1 MKFCSLSVAGKMK
14 SKSRKT
20 KRKKMEEEEE
30 RIPLEPQGGLET
42 GSDTD
47 KDGPSYPS
55 VLRGLEVT
63 KGPGRRV
70 KKRRNFRKQF

>member
-1 MKFCSLSVAGKMK
+1 MNYSFSVAGKVK
-14 SKSRKT
+14 CR
-20 KRKKMEEEEE
+20 RCIRHEEEE

-47 KDGPSYPS
+47 KDGPSSPLM
-55 VLRGLEVT
+55 LRSLEVT

-70 KKRRNFRKQF
+70 KKRKNIRKK